1 MSPIFKS
8 ATSKIFET
16 VHSHNDQEPF
26 GGARKSNLMFHVQIN
41 IQDDENFF
49 QFKFDKL
56 TKFKYQTT
64 ILFLWKRLIL

>member
-1 MSPIFKS
+1 MSPTFKS
-8 ATSKIFET
+8 ATNKIFET

-26 GGARKSNLMFHVQIN
+26 GGALKSNQMFRMQIN
-41 IQDDENFF
+41 IQDGENFF
-49 QFKFDKL
+49 KFKFDKL